1 MPLLAFGFA
10 SFHQSFTSTIS
21 LAEQTFSNVIG
32 EVLRELVRQGFTK
45 ISIFNGHRDNQSI
58 IDEKIVELNRSSRDV
73 TILNPVYA
81 TLRTTTEF
89 TKKYPDR
96 KLPKTISCMEKL
108 VEATGLLRHADAT
121 ELSLY
126 LALYPEK
133 EKEILQLLKD
143 VPSLPDLHSILPNN
157 PTDWPNITKPCRGGT
172 GDPRGYR
179 IDLAQEVIASMMNEV
194 FELLFSNS

>member
-1 MPLLAFGFA
+1 MLTKHQKISISVPLLAFGFA

-73 TILNPVYA
+73 TILNPVYT
-81 TLRTTTEF
+81 TLRT
-89 TKKYPDR
+89 
-96 KLPKTISCMEKL
+96 
-108 VEATGLLRHADAT
+108 
-121 ELSLY
+121 
-126 LALYPEK
+126 K